1 MVTIA
6 PRRFA
11 TRRGCLND
19 ISDQADADKASQN
32 RDRVYQMCRAAARLG
47 MFYSTAGVPDSKPIA
62 AGAFCMDTSNDD
74 VYVCT
79 DRDTPT
85 WTKLAE

>member
-6 PRRFA
+6 HRRFA
-11 TRRGCLND
+11 PQRGCLND
-19 ISDQADADKASQN
+19 ISDQGDTNKLSEN
-32 RDRVYQMCRAAARLG
+32 RDRVYLMMQAAARIG

-62 AGAFCMDTSNDD
+62 AGGFCMNTTNDD